1 MKENMLFE
9 EDQKKI
15 ENAVEYHN
23 IGSREIGEVARLS
36 ALLCDKG
43 VNVIKELQK
52 LCYKYTD

>member
-1 MKENMLFE
+1 MKENVLFE

-23 IGSREIGEVARLS
+23 MGCSEIAEIATLS

-52 LCYKYTD
+52 MLYKYVD